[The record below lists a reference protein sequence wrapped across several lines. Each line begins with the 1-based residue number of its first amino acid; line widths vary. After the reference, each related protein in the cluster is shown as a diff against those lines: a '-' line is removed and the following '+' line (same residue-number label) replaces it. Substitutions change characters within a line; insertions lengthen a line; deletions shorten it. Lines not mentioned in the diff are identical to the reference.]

1 MQGLILTMGYW
12 GGNIVL
18 PWRKRQRTDIA
29 TGNMSRKSAGED
41 TWGQIFGVYYC
52 ILLLLF
58 LYINKGD

>member
-1 MQGLILTMGYW
+1 
-12 GGNIVL
+12 L